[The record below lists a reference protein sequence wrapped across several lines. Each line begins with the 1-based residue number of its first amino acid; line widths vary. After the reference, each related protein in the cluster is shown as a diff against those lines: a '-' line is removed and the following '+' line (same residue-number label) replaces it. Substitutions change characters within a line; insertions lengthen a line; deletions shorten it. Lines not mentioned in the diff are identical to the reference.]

1 MNSRDI
7 TVYLDER
14 WCNALEA
21 HTGKTMETLLEEQIV
36 PLIQQLPADQ
46 RSRITQ
52 EIEQEEEKSAQEAEA
67 NRRFSITRITENGE
81 SRYLLVEHGDIM
93 FQTALRLRSYL
104 RGKEQDPSRFY
115 ADAIPI
121 SQEEM
126 ERHTAEM
133 VRGSPRV
140 VGVYDID
147 LDAEKVYSL
156 DPDKGWR
163 GYQIKDVST
172 AAYFAAKK
180 EGMGDVWRR
189 ARFEER
195 MEGKELTYEGRP
207 IFIRGSDRLP
217 VSDLS
222 FCETIE
228 ECEGMLN
235 FYIPVYFNPDKVFGT
250 HVETEANDD
259 YLNLYANYDMVEG
272 QVSNILCVHLW
283 KGDGTMLDCEYR
295 LTPEEQELLRSKMDS
310 YCMEQMGISLETA
323 RAQYL
328 AEDQSP
334 VSQEEPS
341 QKPVQQDG
349 PTLLM

>member
-21 HTGKTMETLLEEQIV
+21 HTGKTMETLLEEQII

-52 EIEQEEEKSAQEAEA
+52 EIQQEEEKSAQEAEA

-172 AAYFAAKK
+172 AVYFATKRESDDWIAKRSRFRERMADK
-180 EGMGDVWRR
+180 ELSGIVRPILIRGNESLPTDLLF
-189 ARFEER
+189 FEE
-195 MEGKELTYEGRP
+195 EITQIDHL
-207 IFIRGSDRLP
+207 
-217 VSDLS
+217 
-222 FCETIE
+222 
-228 ECEGMLN
+228 LN
-235 FYIPVYFNPDKVFGT
+235 FYMPVYFNPDGVFGLC
-250 HVETEANDD
+250 VETDENCD
-259 YLNLYANYDMVEG
+259 YLNLYANYDMERG
-272 QVSNILCVHLW
+272 CVC
-283 KGDGTMLDCEYR
+283 DTLDVNLVRDTGPELECEYR
-295 LTPEEQELLRSKMDS
+295 LTPGEQELLRSKMDS

>member
-21 HTGKTMETLLEEQIV
+21 HTGKTMEYLLTEQMNA
-36 PLIQQLPADQ
+36 LIRQLPQDQ
-46 RSRITQ
+46 RERITN
-52 EIEQEEEKSAQEAEA
+52 EIQQEEEKYAQEAEA
-67 NRRFSITRITENGE
+67 NRRFSITCITENGE
-81 SRYLLVEHGDIM
+81 SRCLLVEQGETM
-93 FQTALRLRSYL
+93 FQTALRLRRYF
-104 RGKEQDPSRFY
+104 RGELQDPAHFY

-121 SQEEM
+121 TQQEM
-126 ERHTAEM
+126 EQYTAELL
-133 VRGSPRV
+133 RGSPRG
-140 VGVYDID
+140 VGLYDID
-147 LDAEKVYSL
+147 LDAEKVYFL

-195 MEGKELTYEGRP
+195 IEGKELTYEGRP
-207 IFIRGSDRLP
+207 IFIRGSDQLP

-272 QVSNILCVHLW
+272 QVSNTLCVHLW

-295 LTPEEQELLRSKMDS
+295 LTSEEQELLCAKMDS
-310 YCMEQMGISLETA
+310 YCMEQMGFSLVDA
-323 RAQYL
+323 KSQYL
-328 AEDQSP
+328 KGETQIL
-334 VSQEEPS
+334 
-341 QKPVQQDG
+341 G
-349 PTLLM
+349 PTLQI